1 MLAAAAAAARPLVAA
16 ARPLAAARP
25 RGLRVEAGCPSWSA
39 QHCASLTLTTTTSSS
54 PPPPPACHLLLLL
67 LLLTEVDGRGD
78 GGCGLERITGAA
90 RMRKSTGGSD
100 ARGRLSSV
108 STFGRSSASTGTG
121 VAGAGTCSRT
131 RRGVLGLRA
140 ERALLRSAAAAGGP
154 AVQAAAAG
162 PTCMYRRCNKAQGRA
177 PQRSRGATGRTT
189 PTMGG
194 GISRSPRARPLHG
207 RFLLFVVC
215 F

>member
-1 MLAAAAAAARPLVAA
+1 MDNPPLPAGRA
-16 ARPLAAARP
+16 DALP
-25 RGLRVEAGCPSWSA
+25 REGEPPPREGEPP
-39 QHCASLTLTTTTSSS
+39 

-162 PTCMYRRCNKAQGRA
+162 PTCMYRRCNKS
-177 PQRSRGATGRTT
+177 SRPGASTESGATGRTRRRT
-189 PTMGG
+189 GG
-194 GISRSPRARPLHG
+194 GHHDSRSPRGTTVTWSFPIISCVL
-207 RFLLFVVC
+207 
-215 F
+215 